1 MADKQIYKFTNEIDE
16 VEVCSLGA
24 KIAVL
29 STDDEGITAEYDN
42 PKDKPEFCAVLCGT
56 RLTLKEKASFD
67 IFGFFGRKP
76 GEDYV
81 ITVRLPKK
89 QYRELKINTASGGV
103 DITDENVTAEN
114 FELSTASGNVEVRA
128 FFENLKIKTASG
140 NVSVS
145 NSTANAAKL
154 LKINTVSGN
163 VNVSGFKAEK
173 FSICSVSGNTGYS
186 GACGEGDI
194 SVTSGTVDVSYDE
207 WNGDLKIGA
216 VSGCVKVALPTDSG
230 ADVRFDGVSGF
241 VKTDLGSAPGSF
253 MNLGKGT
260 NGAFG
265 GANKHSVSVNLVSG
279 TVTLA
284 QKSDVEPVKE
294 TL

>member
-42 PKDKPEFCAVLCGT
+42 PKDRPEFCAVLCGT
-56 RLTLKEKASFD
+56 RLTLKEKATFS
-67 IFGFFGRKP
+67 IFGTKP
-76 GEDYV
+76 SEDYV

-114 FELSTASGNVEVRA
+114 FSLSTASGNIEVRA

-145 NSTANAAKL
+145 NPTANAAKL

-173 FSICSVSGNTGYS
+173 FSICSVSGKTEYS

-216 VSGCVKVALPTDSG
+216 VSGCVNVTLPTDSG

-241 VKTDLGSAPGSF
+241 VKTDLGNAPGSF

-265 GANKHSVSVNLVSG
+265 GANKHNVSVNLVSG

-284 QKSDVEPVKE
+284 QKSDAEPVKE

>member
-1 MADKQIYKFTNEIDE
+1 MADKQIYKFSNEIDE

-24 KIAVL
+24 KITVL
-29 STDDEGITAEYDN
+29 STEDEGITAEYDN
-42 PKDKPEFCAVLCGT
+42 PNDKPEFCAVLCGT
-56 RLTLKEKASFD
+56 RLTLKEKATFS
-67 IFGFFGRKP
+67 IFGRKP
-76 GEDYV
+76 SEDYV

-89 QYRELKINTASGGV
+89 LYRELKINTASGGV
-103 DITDENVTAEN
+103 DITDENVTAEKFDLN
-114 FELSTASGNVEVRA
+114 TASGNITVRA
-128 FFENLKIKTASG
+128 FFEELRIKTASG
-140 NVSVS
+140 NVSVCNTS
-145 NSTANAAKL
+145 DNASKL

-163 VNVSGFKAEK
+163 VNVSDYKADK
-173 FSICSVSGNTGYS
+173 YSICSVSGKTEYI
-186 GACGEGDI
+186 GASGEGDI
-194 SVTSGTVDVSYDE
+194 SVTSGMVDVVYDE

-216 VSGCVKVALPTDSG
+216 VSGNVKILFPEGSG

-241 VKTDLGSAPGSF
+241 VKTDLGGEQGKF

-265 GANKHSVSVNLVSG
+265 GANKHNVSVNLVSG

-284 QKSDVEPVKE
+284 QKTSEEPVKE